1 MHVSGAR
8 PRRWSG
14 IAALSNF
21 SDAPLAP
28 GFLTQG
34 KESMGR
40 ASPASTPGLPIG
52 WMARIDGPAIDAD
65 SRVKAP
71 PFDALLAAGVTS
83 STERLQ
89 RSENELIR
97 IAVMRLDVISARG
110 RNYLARGQAHP
121 AERFKLQLQLG
132 PSAPVF
138 GSM

>member
-1 MHVSGAR
+1 
-8 PRRWSG
+8 
-14 IAALSNF
+14 
-21 SDAPLAP
+21 
-28 GFLTQG
+28 
-34 KESMGR
+34 
-40 ASPASTPGLPIG
+40 
-52 WMARIDGPAIDAD
+52 MARIDGPAIDAD